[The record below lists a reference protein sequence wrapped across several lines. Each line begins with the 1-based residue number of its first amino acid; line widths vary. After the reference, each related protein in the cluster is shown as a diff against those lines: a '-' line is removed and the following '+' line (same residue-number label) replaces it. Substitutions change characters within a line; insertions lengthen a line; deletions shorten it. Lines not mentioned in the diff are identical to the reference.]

1 MTDDYLADVV
11 AAGEPQERATE
22 VLLDADAGS
31 GVLTWE
37 WRQNIWEIQTMLVI
51 RLHILDILVQY

>member
-1 MTDDYLADVV
+1 MKEAAIRPLGNLDVKGFPYVTDDYLADVV

-31 GVLTWE
+31 GVLT
-37 WRQNIWEIQTMLVI
+37 
-51 RLHILDILVQY
+51 